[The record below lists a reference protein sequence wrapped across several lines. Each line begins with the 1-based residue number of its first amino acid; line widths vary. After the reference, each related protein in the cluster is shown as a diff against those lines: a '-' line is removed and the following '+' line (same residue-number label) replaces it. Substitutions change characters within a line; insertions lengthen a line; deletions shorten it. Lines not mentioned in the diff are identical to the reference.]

1 MSVVNKVVLGT
12 LPYVPRPVMR
22 RLAARYIAGETLAE
36 ALDRLQSLAQRGH
49 PGIID
54 VLGEGISNEGEARA
68 VVRAYKE
75 AASALAQRKLA
86 CYVSVKPT
94 HVGLSIRE
102 DLCFELYS
110 EIAAHCRELGLF
122 LRVEMEDAPTTDGTL
137 RVFERLRKK
146 YDNVGIVLQARLFR
160 TLADIDAL
168 APGPLDARM
177 VKGIYL
183 EPAAIAH
190 TEPQPIRDAYVA
202 CVEKLCQRNAR
213 IALATHDEHM
223 AESCLQVMRKH
234 QRPQSSYEFQV
245 LLGVR
250 EELWDLWK
258 NAGHTVRVYVP
269 FGPEWRAYSQRRMR
283 KNPQILG
290 HVMRQFFG
298 LKK

>member
-22 RLAARYIAGETLAE
+22 RLAARYIAGETLVE
-36 ALDRLQSLAQRGH
+36 ALDRLQSLQQRGH

-54 VLGEGISNEGEARA
+54 VLGEGISNESEARA
-68 VVRAYKE
+68 VVKSYKE
-75 AASALAQRKLA
+75 AASALSQRKLD

-110 EIAAHCRELGLF
+110 EIAAHCKTLGLF
-122 LRVEMEDAPTTDGTL
+122 LRVEMEDSPTTDGTL
-137 RVFERLRKK
+137 RVFERLRAK

-168 APGPLDARM
+168 APGPLDVRM

-202 CVEKLCQRNAR
+202 CVEKLCQRNAKLS
-213 IALATHDEHM
+213 LATHDEFM
-223 AESCLQVMRKH
+223 AESCLQLMRKY
-234 QRPQSSYEFQV
+234 QRPKASYEFQV

-250 EELWDLWK
+250 EELWELWK

-298 LKK
+298 FK